1 MLSCRLLD
9 RSRAGASGYWMK
21 NSSAEELMRAIEVV
35 LSGEIYVSPL
45 ITSRA
50 VQRFAGP
57 KTQHS
62 WSAGRS

>member
-1 MLSCRLLD
+1 MRAL
-9 RSRAGASGYWMK
+9 RAGASGYWMK
-21 NSSAEELMRAIEVV
+21 NSSAEEIEVV

>member
-1 MLSCRLLD
+1 MK
-9 RSRAGASGYWMK
+9 K

-50 VQRFAGP
+50 VQRFAGRKRNIP
-57 KTQHS
+57 

>member
-1 MLSCRLLD
+1 
-9 RSRAGASGYWMK
+9 MK
-21 NSSAEELMRAIEVV
+21 NSSAEELMRAIDVV
-35 LSGEIYVSPL
+35 LSGEVYVSPL
-45 ITSRA
+45 ITFRV